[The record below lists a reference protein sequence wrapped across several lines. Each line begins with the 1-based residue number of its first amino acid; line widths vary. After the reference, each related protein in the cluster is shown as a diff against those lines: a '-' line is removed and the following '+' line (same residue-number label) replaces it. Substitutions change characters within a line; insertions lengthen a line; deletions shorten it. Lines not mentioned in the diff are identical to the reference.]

1 MHIDKELNIYV
12 DDTSTAIAFRGYDD
26 LFVMSK
32 QVGENDSIK
41 MLLSVNQAIA
51 LRDFLNY
58 CHPKP

>member
-12 DDTSTAIAFRGYDD
+12 EKTNTAIAFRSYDD
-26 LFVMSK
+26 LFVISK
-32 QVGENDSIK
+32 KVEEDDSIK
-41 MLLSVNQAIA
+41 MLLSVEQAIL